1 MTSYRAV
8 AQNRLLIATA
18 LHRPDARGG
27 LHWIPIMQIY
37 LLLLLEENS
46 FWWAQSSRG
55 YRV

>member
-46 FWWAQSSRG
+46 F
-55 YRV
+55 